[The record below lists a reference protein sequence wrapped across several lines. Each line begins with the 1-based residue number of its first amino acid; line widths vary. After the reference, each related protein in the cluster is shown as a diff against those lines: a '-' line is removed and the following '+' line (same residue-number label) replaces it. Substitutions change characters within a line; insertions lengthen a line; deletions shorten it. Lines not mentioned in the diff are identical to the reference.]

1 MKQQLVTLLLGE
13 AQKPIS
19 GELFKAPPTKS
30 APAYSELSIPR
41 QVVIGQELADIN
53 GRVVPFILKSYQPDV
68 LLIQCTIDVENIFHK
83 EIFTLEEQI
92 FAHANR
98 ILEEHGGSSG
108 FTETYSIFV
117 VSGYDTDPEQF
128 LSHGAIIASLLK
140 SERLELDPNEIKYT
154 LDASLKYAKNDLSI
168 IDWDGAF
175 LFDPIG
181 DVDEEIEILTLA
193 NLQLLRH
200 RILDRTL
207 DQRLAR
213 IASMIPTRRK
223 LFTSRELDE
232 DLRKVI
238 KVRMTSIAE
247 LQRLDREIKMI
258 GDWYSARFYNLAG
271 TKFRIEDW
279 RKSINTKL
287 DSLEDAYSVVVENF
301 TVSGKHRA
309 EWAQIIVFFFL
320 QIGWLTLIILEFL
333 QFMRHK

>member
-19 GELFKAPPTKS
+19 GEFFKAPPTKS

-68 LLIQCTIDVENIFHK
+68 LLIQCTMDVENIFHK
-83 EIFTLEEQI
+83 EIFTIEEKI

-98 ILEEHGGSSG
+98 ILEEHGGSSE

-128 LSHGAIIASLLK
+128 LSHGQIIASLLK
-140 SERLELDPNEIKYT
+140 SERLELDPKEIKYT

-175 LFDPIG
+175 LFDPTG
-181 DVDEEIEILTLA
+181 DVAEEIEILTLA

-223 LFTSRELDE
+223 LFTSRELAD
-232 DLRKVI
+232 DLREVI
-238 KVRMTSIAE
+238 RVRMTSIAE

-320 QIGWLTLIILEFL
+320 QIGWLALIILEFL